1 MDYLIE
7 GDVNSI
13 ADIATLATESIDLF
27 IQKIEGMDP
36 NDPDLEQKVLTHNLM
51 QRELCQKER
60 ELTTVELI
68 SPNDLDLMLN
78 LKGP

>member
-1 MDYLIE
+1 LDFLIE

-13 ADIATLATESIDLF
+13 ADIATLATESKDLF
-27 IQKIEGMDP
+27 VQKIEGMDP
-36 NDPDLEQKVLTHNLM
+36 IDPDLEQKVLTHNLM
-51 QRELCQKER
+51 QRELFQQER